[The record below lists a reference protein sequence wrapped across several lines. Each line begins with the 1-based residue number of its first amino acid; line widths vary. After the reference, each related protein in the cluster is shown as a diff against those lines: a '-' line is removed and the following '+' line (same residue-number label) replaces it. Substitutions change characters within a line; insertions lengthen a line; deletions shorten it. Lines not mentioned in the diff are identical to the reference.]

1 MKRSLPILLLLA
13 VALML
18 STASAQTKP
27 PANFTKRVQKEVTHQ
42 ILMLPY
48 YGVFDAIGFKVD
60 GYNVILFGHV
70 ATPSLK
76 SDAEHAIK
84 KIEGVEKVDNRI
96 EVLPPSPM
104 DDGLRR
110 QLYRAI
116 YGYDPLQ
123 HYGVG
128 SNRPIHIIVDHG
140 HVTLEGVVDSA
151 TDRNLAYIRANGVPG
166 VFSVTNN
173 LQLPAKKKR

>member
-1 MKRSLPILLLLA
+1 MKRFLPILILLA
-13 VALML
+13 AALML
-18 STASAQTKP
+18 SSAPAQTKP

-60 GYNVILFGHV
+60 GYNVTLFGHV
-70 ATPSLK
+70 ATASLK
-76 SDAEHAIK
+76 SDAERAIK
-84 KIEGVEKVDNRI
+84 KIEGVEKIDNQI
-96 EVLPPSPM
+96 EILPPSPM
-104 DDGLRR
+104 DDRLRR

-116 YGYDPLQ
+116 YGYGPLQ

-128 SNRPIHIIVDHG
+128 SNQPIHIIVDRG
-140 HVTLEGVVDSA
+140 HVSLEGVVDSA

-173 LQLPAKKKR
+173 IQVPAKKKR